1 MSRHTA
7 RERALQFLFE
17 CEMHCED
24 ISVQREQFLL
34 LQEKIADDNLEFFD
48 QLIYGVLAEKEKLD
62 ALYAPY
68 LRKWTPDRLPIVDR
82 CIFRLALFEI
92 VHGTVPASVAI
103 SEAIQLSNTFA
114 EEDAYQYINGVLGA
128 VVRDKELGK

>member
-17 CEMHCED
+17 CEMHCENV
-24 ISVQREQFLL
+24 SEQREQFLL
-34 LQEKIADDNLEFFD
+34 LQENITDENLSFFD
-48 QLIYGVLAEKEKLD
+48 ELVNGVLASKEELD
-62 ALYAPY
+62 AMYAPY
-68 LRKWTPDRLPIVDR
+68 LRKWTPERLPIVDR

-92 VHGTVPASVAI
+92 IHKIVPASVAI
-103 SEAIQLSNTFA
+103 SEAIQLANTFA

-128 VVRDKELGK
+128 VVRAHDLE